1 MTRDLNE
8 TLMFVKVVEKGSFT
22 AAAAALGVPKTTL
35 SRKIAELEER
45 LATNLLMRTTRKLGL
60 TEAGQVYY
68 EHCAR
73 IARELEEAES
83 AVGQLNAAPRGW
95 LRFTAPYSIGVNTLA
110 RLLPEFMAKYPD
122 VRVEMLLDNAVV
134 DMVDHE
140 IDVALRVGNLPD
152 SSLAARRLARF
163 HGHVYASPGYLA
175 QHGEPLS
182 PEDLEH
188 HRAVAYSKD
197 RRNGRYT
204 WTLGRDG
211 EDPVD
216 YLVNPVLVANDPMSL
231 RSATLQGMGLA
242 RMADVMAAPFE
253 ASGYLRRVLSVW
265 SLPPKELN
273 ALFQPGRAMTPKVRA
288 FVDFLADRLQ
298 DERHLSGVSEC
309 EALCPESKLDVA
321 GVEPAPVETPE
332 LDAAEPAARAVE
344 EVLKRVSRK
353 TAKR

>member
-1 MTRDLNE
+1 MTRDLND

-22 AAAAALGVPKTTL
+22 AAASALGVPKTTL

-45 LATNLLMRTTRKLGL
+45 LATQLVKRTTRKLGL

-68 EHCAR
+68 DHCAR

-83 AVGQLNAAPRGW
+83 AVGQLSATPRGW
-95 LRFTAPYSIGVNTLA
+95 LRFTAPYSIGVHTLA
-110 RLLPEFMAKYPD
+110 RLLPEFMARYPD

-134 DMVDHE
+134 DMVENE

-163 HGHVYASPGYLA
+163 QGHVYASPSYLA

-182 PEDLEH
+182 PDELEH

-197 RRNGRYT
+197 RRNGRYA
-204 WTLGRDG
+204 WPLSRDG
-211 EDPVD
+211 DEPVD

-231 RSATLQGMGLA
+231 RSATLQGLGLA

-253 ASGYLRRVLSVW
+253 AGGYLRRVLSVW

-288 FVDFLADRLQ
+288 FVDFLAERLA
-298 DERHLSGVSEC
+298 DERQLSGVNDCS
-309 EALCPESKLDVA
+309 ASCPETQLDVQ
-321 GVEPAPVETPE
+321 GIESIDTDTE
-332 LDAAEPAARAVE
+332 LDAVEPAARAVE
-344 EVLKRVSRK
+344 EVLKRVAAKK